1 MRRTGLSALAL
12 ACTAVLAGAVPA
24 FADGASQAPS
34 PVPSAATPSD
44 RPGADTA
51 PSPVPSTGDR
61 RASAEPT
68 RAPSRG
74 QVSVVPSG
82 APNTGVADTSS
93 GSGGALIGGAAAAA
107 VVVGGGAVLLV
118 RRRRANEV

>member
-12 ACTAVLAGAVPA
+12 ACTAVLAGAMPA

-34 PVPSAATPSD
+34 PVPSAATPTE
-44 RPGADTA
+44 RPSTSTE
-51 PSPVPSTGDR
+51 PSPVPSVPGR

-93 GSGGALIGGAAAAA
+93 GSGGALIGGGAAAA
-107 VVVGGGAVLLV
+107 VVVGGGAVLLL
-118 RRRRANEV
+118 RRRRANGA